1 MDLLGWYSTTT
12 SPNFHPS
19 FKHVYTHRSL
29 QVHNESLIL
38 LLLNPYSASVGGKLP
53 LGVFESFIEGGDA
66 QTHQASGSEGGIFKF
81 VPAEYTVE
89 TGEAEMIGVGFV
101 AKGGWGNA
109 AAVASGPVAE
119 AGKSG
124 SSLSQSSSQGI
135 SVGGDSV
142 LSDAE
147 ISAVK
152 DEKPESALAASFTGA
167 QNDECGFLFYHHLNH
182 NANIPLTLVLA
193 NLTAK
198 ANAIRML
205 HSRIVLLKKYLES
218 LPQMQDPNNPTS
230 EVLPISH
237 PLLRE
242 IKSLTHSRLPLLI
255 PADEKAFEQ
264 EALAEQSDVALVA
277 LLGTLTRSVE
287 EMKEVQRIF
296 GVVDSA
302 SQRDGGQRGDREMG
316 GREVGEGRSS
326 QRGKESGSS
335 GGLLAEKFDFGRLMR
350 TATGAR

>member
-1 MDLLGWYSTTT
+1 MMNVGASLTVGHHDNHADTLL
-12 SPNFHPS
+12 
-19 FKHVYTHRSL
+19 
-29 QVHNESLIL
+29 
-38 LLLNPYSASVGGKLP
+38 A
-53 LGVFESFIEGGDA
+53 
-66 QTHQASGSEGGIFKF
+66 
-81 VPAEYTVE
+81 
-89 TGEAEMIGVGFV
+89 
-101 AKGGWGNA
+101 
-109 AAVASGPVAE
+109 
-119 AGKSG
+119 
-124 SSLSQSSSQGI
+124 
-135 SVGGDSV
+135 
-142 LSDAE
+142 
-147 ISAVK
+147 
-152 DEKPESALAASFTGA
+152 
-167 QNDECGFLFYHHLNH
+167 
-182 NANIPLTLVLA
+182 LVLA

-218 LPQMQDPNNPTS
+218 LPQMQDPGNPTP
-230 EVLPISH
+230 EVLPVSH

-302 SQRDGGQRGDREMG
+302 NQREGGQRGDREGG

-326 QRGKESGSS
+326 QRGKESGSGGGLS
-335 GGLLAEKFDFGRLMR
+335 GGFMEKYDLGRLMR